1 MKFCEVPFKR
11 LTAPVVGSN
20 VTTVTYCRVIHG
32 AGEQLGET
40 LMLKLLNCNFNGN
53 GKLMRVV
60 YGLSLICFHLATNA
74 SINLGLF

>member
-1 MKFCEVPFKR
+1 M
-11 LTAPVVGSN
+11 TALVVNVN

-40 LMLKLLNCNFNGN
+40 PPLMLLNCNFNGN

-60 YGLSLICFHLATNA
+60 YGLSMICFHLATN
-74 SINLGLF
+74 STINLGLF